1 MKFPTLK
8 EAWAHVRRAKKQVT
22 VAKNNAKVAIAT
34 YNGVKTAA
42 KNNAK
47 VAIATYNGVKKAN
60 SPVKSALS
68 SSSRS
73 PRNYYASSPR
83 RKVKFNGPLTNLAV
97 YIRKNGT
104 PNRMNII
111 NLENLPKYYNK
122 VNTKHGVGVYRLK

>member
-8 EAWAHVRRAKKQVT
+8 QAWDRVRRAKK
-22 VAKNNAKVAIAT
+22 KV
-34 YNGVKTAA
+34 TAA

-47 VAIATYNGVKKAN
+47 VAAANYNQVKKAN

-83 RKVKFNGPLTNLAV
+83 RKVKFNGPLTNLTV

-111 NLENLPKYYNK
+111 NLENLPKYSK
-122 VNTKHGVGVYRLK
+122 VNTKHGFGVYRLK